1 MSYVIHSIE
10 VNLHIG
16 KYLSRFKIYIK
27 NKDQWKNKYPK
38 GILTM
43 DTKAIL
49 LNDCQWSHLIC
60 IPTRRYISLQEG
72 KTIKLEN

>member
-1 MSYVIHSIE
+1 MAYVIHIIE
-10 VNLHIG
+10 VYQHIG
-16 KYLSRFKIYIK
+16 KYLSHVKTYIK

-38 GILTM
+38 GIWKI
-43 DTKAIL
+43 DTEDIL
-49 LNDCQWSHLIC
+49 LNACQWSHLIC